1 MLLNAFLWIDYK
13 RTQEALER
21 CRFCYHDSQ
30 PPQCAMISLATQ
42 TYLALP
48 LVQELVPGH
57 CLIVPLQH
65 VTSMLE
71 CDDDVWDEVRVRDKT
86 CLHSARMLNL
96 KQNFQ
101 KCLIRMFNEQ
111 GCGVIFMETA
121 MNFRRHRHT
130 VIEAIPVPYEVYEES
145 PAYFKVGRL

>member
-1 MLLNAFLWIDYK
+1 
-13 RTQEALER
+13 
-21 CRFCYHDSQ
+21 
-30 PPQCAMISLATQ
+30 MISLATQ